1 MIDHEKQT
9 PIDWLKSKLGRKQPT
24 SEATF
29 TIPQTNFEE
38 LIRMVGDA
46 ELEHKLEPIVDS
58 VINKLKEK
66 LPWIKKYALTTERI
80 DLVKSRTVH
89 IPRGMLA
96 SFVQEFFKGL
106 GVKNLENTHLNEKS
120 VNAGIYIGFGD
131 FIALSVDPEEEKDDQ
146 EGPFLTTAEE
156 ILHFL
161 RPFNPD
167 EIKKIEGKMVNH
179 LNEGATLYYLHQAYP
194 DFDFFE
200 KIKNPTNRGEAG
212 HLRYLIYNVWKT
224 WVEQHGEE
232 RMAASYFGRRKF
244 PREVAK
250 AIANGLIKEMFAAT
264 AKMLN

>member
-1 MIDHEKQT
+1 MNNYEKKLVEFIHKNHINAEHLVFQT
-9 PIDWLKSKLGRKQPT
+9 SCH
-24 SEATF
+24 SVEEA
-29 TIPQTNFEE
+29 
-38 LIRMVGDA
+38 
-46 ELEHKLEPIVDS
+46 
-58 VINKLKEK
+58 
-66 LPWIKKYALTTERI
+66 
-80 DLVKSRTVH
+80 
-89 IPRGMLA
+89 A
-96 SFVQEFFKGL
+96 SSANASPEDF
-106 GVKNLENTHLNEKS
+106 VKNVCIINETD
-120 VNAGIYIGFGD
+120 N
-131 FIALSVDPEEEKDDQ
+131 
-146 EGPFLTTAEE
+146 FLIVCIIPGHKKLDLKKLAAKVGTKKLRFATAEE

-250 AIANGLIKEMFAAT
+250 EIANGLIKEMFAAT